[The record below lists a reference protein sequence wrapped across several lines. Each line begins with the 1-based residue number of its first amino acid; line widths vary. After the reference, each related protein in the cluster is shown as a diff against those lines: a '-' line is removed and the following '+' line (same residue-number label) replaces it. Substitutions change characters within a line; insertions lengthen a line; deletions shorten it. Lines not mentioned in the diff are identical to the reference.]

1 MNSNDDNK
9 IESKLAQFR
18 AQRTDSS
25 KTTHSS
31 IKISNIFDSI
41 RKRITSQSKS
51 SQSKSDSI
59 NEMSINN
66 SHKMEVNDSENESL
80 LSEESVFPIDD
91 DEEEEESTHL
101 SKTDIIV
108 IIIKTLIYI
117 LLQIIAIAIQ
127 FGAVFFS
134 IALLF
139 FICTNLRNRKKKRG
153 ELSYVFEKIKLT

>member
-51 SQSKSDSI
+51 DSI
-59 NEMSINN
+59 NEMSVNN
-66 SHKMEVNDSENESL
+66 SHKIEVNDSENESL
-80 LSEESVFPIDD
+80 LSEESVFPID

-108 IIIKTLIYI
+108 IIIKTLIYL

>member
-1 MNSNDDNK
+1 MNSKDDNK

-18 AQRTDSS
+18 DNKRRIDSS

-31 IKISNIFDSI
+31 IKILNIFDSI

-51 SQSKSDSI
+51 SESKSDST
-59 NEMSINN
+59 NQMSVNN
-66 SHKMEVNDSENESL
+66 SHKMELNESQNEPL
-80 LSEESVFPIDD
+80 LSDESVFPIDD
-91 DEEEEESTHL
+91 EEEEETTHF

-108 IIIKTLIYI
+108 IIIKILIYV
-117 LLQIIAIAIQ
+117 LLQIIAIAIE

-153 ELSYVFEKIKLT
+153 ELSYVFQIN

>member
-41 RKRITSQSKS
+41 RKRIISQSKS

-59 NEMSINN
+59 NEMSVNN
-66 SHKMEVNDSENESL
+66 SHKMEVNDSQKESL
-80 LSEESVFPIDD
+80 LSEELVFPIDD
-91 DEEEEESTHL
+91 EEYEESIRF

-108 IIIKTLIYI
+108 IIIKILIYI

-153 ELSYVFEKIKLT
+153 ELSYVFEKIKLI